1 MHALQF
7 PKRMLSE
14 VELKELNVSERDTHL
29 EAMKR
34 YSEFLSL
41 HTKLLK
47 SSDFARHI
55 KGT

>member
-1 MHALQF
+1 
-7 PKRMLSE
+7 MLSDE
-14 VELKELNVSERDTHL
+14 ELSELSVWESDTHL

-34 YSEFLSL
+34 YSEFRTL

-47 SSDFARHI
+47 SSDYARHI